1 MLLAHRMYLNADMG
15 GATRQQLIG
24 FENAEFG
31 CPPQDDVV
39 VVEPFDIIDNHPSL
53 SQLNTVTDV

>member
-1 MLLAHRMYLNADMG
+1 MLTW